1 MNENPMIVD
10 TNAQVGAAII
20 FGRMIVVI
28 TIVVHMT
35 VGQVTE
41 IEIEV
46 ERMNEVGALH
56 MNEGGIVRMTGVIQK
71 KETMEKIT
79 TNSRAQLHT
88 EKRDT
93 TNLTAILKK
102 EIM

>member
-1 MNENPMIVD
+1 MVEIDTIQEEKVVRMNENPMIVD

-41 IEIEV
+41 I
-46 ERMNEVGALH
+46 
-56 MNEGGIVRMTGVIQK
+56 
-71 KETMEKIT
+71 
-79 TNSRAQLHT
+79 
-88 EKRDT
+88 
-93 TNLTAILKK
+93 
-102 EIM
+102 